1 MHCLQPHEP
10 LATSRLLLRPI
21 TPADGLTL
29 FEYMKT
35 DWYGLALTGVPV
47 TITEH
52 GVELPWTA
60 EQVERA
66 YTQFSAD
73 EQRAMFAVVLPALP
87 EHSSASARAN
97 QNPIGENAA
106 GTVIGE
112 VVLNEY
118 DDEHHSCNL
127 RAYIAPKWRA
137 RGYGREALE
146 ALISYG
152 FERGLSAITLEVY
165 DHNST
170 ARQLYDKLGFL
181 PVGYESHAVEIAG
194 ISYGATT
201 MQLTREDYHA
211 DTRALEEE
219 QVSCGNLELC
229 CHLAHSY
236 AQAPT
241 EQIHLMLREFNRQ
254 HFETLDGQELAVWL
268 TDQGKLVGGVYGE
281 VFGHWLEVEYLVVAP
296 GYRKKGLGSLLLA
309 RIEQAGLKAGAKQV
323 LLNTFGFQGKL
334 FYPRFGYHEIG
345 RIEGYPLTGTQHWFV
360 KRLN

>member
-21 TPADGLTL
+21 TPADGLML

-35 DWYGLALTGVPV
+35 DWYGLALTGVAV

-87 EHSSASARAN
+87 
-97 QNPIGENAA
+97 

-146 ALISYG
+146 
-152 FERGLSAITLEVY
+152 TLMRFFSPQTRY
-165 DHNST
+165 SN
-170 ARQLYDKLGFL
+170 
-181 PVGYESHAVEIAG
+181 AG
-194 ISYGATT
+194 
-201 MQLTREDYHA
+201 
-211 DTRALEEE
+211 
-219 QVSCGNLELC
+219 V
-229 CHLAHSY
+229 
-236 AQAPT
+236 
-241 EQIHLMLREFNRQ
+241 
-254 HFETLDGQELAVWL
+254 
-268 TDQGKLVGGVYGE
+268 
-281 VFGHWLEVEYLVVAP
+281 
-296 GYRKKGLGSLLLA
+296 
-309 RIEQAGLKAGAKQV
+309 
-323 LLNTFGFQGKL
+323 
-334 FYPRFGYHEIG
+334 G
-345 RIEGYPLTGTQHWFV
+345 RIEFCVW
-360 KRLN
+360 